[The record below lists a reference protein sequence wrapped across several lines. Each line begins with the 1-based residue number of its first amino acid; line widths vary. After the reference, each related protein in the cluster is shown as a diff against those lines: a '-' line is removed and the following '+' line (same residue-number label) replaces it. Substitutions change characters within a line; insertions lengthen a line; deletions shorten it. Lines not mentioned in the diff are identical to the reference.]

1 MLHRANRITIIATS
15 SVLLTAALIAGT
27 AAAQKDSIPKVQ
39 NNLALGEDQV
49 KQLLPLMTVD
59 KQGKVSKQEYMH
71 FMEAEFNRLD
81 KDKSGQL
88 DVKALSQPTL
98 TARHYVG
105 K

>member
-1 MLHRANRITIIATS
+1 MWRQANRITIIAIS
-15 SVLLTAALIAGT
+15 SVLLAVALMVGT
-27 AAAQKDSIPKVQ
+27 AAAQKDSVPKVQ

-59 KQGKVSKQEYMH
+59 KQGKVSKQEYMQ

-81 KDKSGQL
+81 SDKSGQL